1 MSKEYEIPEE
11 YSNADYGFS
20 AIDEATYKAQ
30 QAENEVTPPSI
41 DENDIQRAVLN
52 AVKPIED
59 KLDLLMNR
67 KRAED
72 DDAVAAALSEAGSTV
87 SEKLQGLEAII
98 MPLLINL
105 KKTADKEYIYW
116 PNRTKAIDKEIQKV
130 LSLTRS

>member
-1 MSKEYEIPEE
+1 MSAEYEIPEE

-30 QAENEVTPPSI
+30 QAENEITPPSI
-41 DENDIQRAVLN
+41 DENDVQRAVLN
-52 AVKPIED
+52 AMKPIED

-87 SEKLQGLEAII
+87 SEKLTGLEAII

-116 PNRTKAIDKEIQKV
+116 PNRTEAIDKEIQKV
-130 LSLTRS
+130 LTLTRS

>member
-1 MSKEYEIPEE
+1 MSTEYEIPEE
-11 YSNADYGFS
+11 YTKADYGFS
-20 AIDEATYKAQ
+20 AIDEATYKAP

-41 DENDIQRAVLN
+41 DENDVQRAVLN
-52 AVKPIED
+52 AMKPIED
-59 KLDLLMNR
+59 KLDALMSR

-87 SEKLQGLEAII
+87 SEKLQGLESII

-116 PNRTKAIDKEIQKV
+116 PNRTEAIDKEIQKV
-130 LSLTRS
+130 LSLTRG

>member
-1 MSKEYEIPEE
+1 MSAEYEIPEE
-11 YSNADYGFS
+11 YTKADYGFS

-30 QAENEVTPPSI
+30 QAESEVTPPSI

-52 AVKPIED
+52 AIKPIED
-59 KLDLLMNR
+59 KLDSLMSR

-72 DDAVAAALSEAGSTV
+72 DDAVAAALTEAGSTV

-116 PNRTKAIDKEIQKV
+116 PNRTEAIDKEIQKV
-130 LSLTRS
+130 LSLTRG

>member
-1 MSKEYEIPEE
+1 MSAEYEIPEE

-30 QAENEVTPPSI
+30 QAENEITPPSI
-41 DENDIQRAVLN
+41 DENDVQRAVLN
-52 AVKPIED
+52 AMKPIED

-87 SEKLQGLEAII
+87 SEKLKGLEEII

-116 PNRTKAIDKEIQKV
+116 PNRTEAIDKEIQKV
-130 LSLTRS
+130 LTLTRS

>member
-1 MSKEYEIPEE
+1 MSAEYEIPEE
-11 YSNADYGFS
+11 YTKADYGFS

-30 QAENEVTPPSI
+30 QAENEITPPSI
-41 DENDIQRAVLN
+41 DENDVQRAVLN
-52 AVKPIED
+52 AMKPIED

-87 SEKLQGLEAII
+87 SEKLTGLEAII

-116 PNRTKAIDKEIQKV
+116 PNRTEAIDKEIQKV
-130 LSLTRS
+130 LTLTRS

>member
-1 MSKEYEIPEE
+1 MSNYEIPEE
-11 YSNADYGFS
+11 YAKADYGFS

-30 QAENEVTPPSI
+30 QKDNEDTPPPSL

-52 AVKPIED
+52 AMKPLED
-59 KLDLLMNR
+59 KIETLMAR

-72 DDAVAAALSEAGSTV
+72 DDAVAAALTEAGTTTAAKV
-87 SEKLQGLEAII
+87 NKLEEII

-116 PNRTKAIDKEIQKV
+116 PNRTDAIDKEIQKV
-130 LSLTRS
+130 LAITRG

>member
-1 MSKEYEIPEE
+1 MSAEYEIPEE
-11 YSNADYGFS
+11 YTKADYGFS

-30 QAENEVTPPSI
+30 QAESEVTPPSI

-52 AVKPIED
+52 AIKPIED
-59 KLDLLMNR
+59 KLDSLMSR

-72 DDAVAAALSEAGSTV
+72 DDAVAAALTEAGSTV

-116 PNRTKAIDKEIQKV
+116 PNRTEAIDKEIQKV
-130 LSLTRS
+130 LTLTRG

>member
-1 MSKEYEIPEE
+1 MSAEYEIPEE
-11 YSNADYGFS
+11 YTKADYGFS

-41 DENDIQRAVLN
+41 DENDVQRAVLN
-52 AVKPIED
+52 AMKPIED
-59 KLDLLMNR
+59 KLDALMSR
-67 KRAED
+67 KRSED

-116 PNRTKAIDKEIQKV
+116 PNRTEAIDKEIQKV
-130 LSLTRS
+130 LSLTRG

>member
-1 MSKEYEIPEE
+1 MSDYEIPEE

-30 QAENEVTPPSI
+30 QKDNEETPPPAI

-52 AVKPIED
+52 AMKPLED
-59 KLDLLMNR
+59 KIEVLMQR

-72 DDAVAAALSEAGSTV
+72 DDAVAAALSEAGTATV
-87 SEKLQGLEAII
+87 AKVKALEGII
-98 MPLLINL
+98 MPLLLNL

-116 PNRTKAIDKEIQKV
+116 PNRTEAIDKEIQRV
-130 LSLTRS
+130 LSITRG

>member
-1 MSKEYEIPEE
+1 MSAEYEIPEE
-11 YSNADYGFS
+11 YTKADYGFS

-30 QAENEVTPPSI
+30 QAENEITPPSI
-41 DENDIQRAVLN
+41 DENDVQRAVLN
-52 AVKPIED
+52 AMKPIED

-87 SEKLQGLEAII
+87 SEKLKGLEEII

-116 PNRTKAIDKEIQKV
+116 PNRTEAIDKEIQKV
-130 LSLTRS
+130 LTLTRS